1 MAALIDA
8 DQHLFEG
15 RELWAEHAPS
25 ADRDVC
31 VRIVDDDQGFGWVTW
46 KRERIYPAEVFRPGD
61 VDGTGAGR
69 QRNRDGVRAD
79 VNYDD
84 APLHYSDPQARI
96 AHLDVL
102 GVDEAVLFP
111 NAGLVWERVV
121 GRDLHALQVNMAAWN
136 RWAIDVA
143 DQGRGRLHPVAHV
156 SLRNIPWLE
165 EQLAALSRGGVRLA
179 MLAPSSVD
187 GKALHDPELDRAWS
201 LFVEHGITPVFHV
214 SNFERPFGDEWYSGD
229 FDTVDPVLH
238 TGFIWVGPALAL
250 SDLAVHGVLARHP
263 ELRLG
268 VMELSAAWTA
278 HFLPSLD
285 GTFDFHRRQNGRPLT
300 DLPERPSDYIKRQV
314 RVAAFAYE
322 RPDLLRERTG
332 ELFMMCSDY
341 PHGEG
346 TATPI
351 DDYRVQ
357 CTRGGLPDQ
366 SPELFGG
373 NISWLLRRDQ

>member
-1 MAALIDA
+1 
-8 DQHLFEG
+8 
-15 RELWAEHAPS
+15 
-25 ADRDVC
+25 
-31 VRIVDDDQGFGWVTW
+31 
-46 KRERIYPAEVFRPGD
+46 
-61 VDGTGAGR
+61 
-69 QRNRDGVRAD
+69 
-79 VNYDD
+79 
-84 APLHYSDPQARI
+84 
-96 AHLDVL
+96 VL

-121 GRDLHALQVNMAAWN
+121 GRDLHALEVNMAAWN
-136 RWAIDVA
+136 RWTIDVA

-156 SLRNIPWLE
+156 TLRNLGWLE
-165 EQLAALSRGGVRLA
+165 EQLAALGRGGVRLA

-214 SNFERPFGDEWYSGD
+214 SNFERPFADEWYAGD
-229 FDTVDPVLH
+229 FDAVDPVLH

-250 SDLAVHGVLARHP
+250 ADLAVHGVLARHP

-278 HFLPSLD
+278 HFLPSID

-300 DLPERPSDYIKRQV
+300 DLAERPSDYIKRHV

-322 RPDLLRERTG
+322 RPDLLRERAG
-332 ELFMMCSDY
+332 DLFMMCSDY

-346 TATPI
+346 TATPV
-351 DDYRVQ
+351 DDYRNQ
-357 CTRGGLPDQ
+357 CTHGGVPEQ
-366 SPELFGG
+366 SPELFSG